1 MEFFIHSY
9 KDIKN
14 NSFKEIINEIIKARM
29 QVIQEIREDMK
40 NADSEE
46 NETSGERS
54 REDFEK
60 L

>member
-1 MEFFIHSY
+1 M
-9 KDIKN
+9 
-14 NSFKEIINEIIKARM
+14 IKARM